1 MKHLLEFQH
10 EHIPEYVIGQEENI
24 RLAVLHDEVDLLNKR
39 YNPELSKIDV
49 LYIVDTISV
58 LECRI
63 RELQFINEKG

>member
-1 MKHLLEFQH
+1 MKYLLEFQH

-24 RLAVLHDEVDLLNKR
+24 RLAVLKDEVDLLNKR

-63 RELQFINEKG
+63 RELQFINEEG

>member
-24 RLAVLHDEVDLLNKR
+24 RLAVLQDEVDLLNKR

-63 RELQFINEKG
+63 RELQSINEKG